1 MRIGGYEKSSLVDF
15 PGRVAAVVF
24 TQGCN
29 FRCPWC
35 HNRQLVEPSA
45 FGPQI
50 PVDDIFRHLAGR
62 VGKLSGVVVTGG
74 EPTLQP
80 DLESFLARLCG
91 LGFATKLDTNGSN
104 PAVVQNLL
112 DRALV
117 DFVAVD
123 LKAPWSRYDEACG
136 VRVDTRAVQE
146 TIQLL
151 RAQRIPH
158 HLRTTD
164 WAGFAPGEREEI
176 EAIAGGSTL
185 VWQTFRAVHLQTCG

>member
-45 FGPQI
+45 FGPTI
-50 PVDDIFRHLAGR
+50 PVDDIFRHLGGR

-80 DLESFLARLCG
+80 DLERFLERACA

-104 PAVVQNLL
+104 PAVVQKLL

-117 DFVAVD
+117 DFIAVD

-136 VRVDTRAVQE
+136 VRVDTTSIQE

-151 RAQRIPH
+151 QTQSIPH

-176 EAIAGGSTL
+176 EVIAEESAL
-185 VWQTFRAVHLQTCG
+185 VWQDFRALTIPT